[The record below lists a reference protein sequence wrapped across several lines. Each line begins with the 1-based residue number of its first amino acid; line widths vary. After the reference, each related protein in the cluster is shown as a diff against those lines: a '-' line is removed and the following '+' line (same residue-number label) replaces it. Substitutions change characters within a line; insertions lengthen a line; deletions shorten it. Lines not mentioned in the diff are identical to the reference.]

1 MSYKGPGRGLFQHF
15 ITVSRF
21 QMDAF
26 FSSLLLC
33 ELALVFPP
41 FNLPPPKLL
50 SLYSSLP
57 TSSQKAQSRDSKRW
71 YWVVKKAR

>member
-1 MSYKGPGRGLFQHF
+1 MSYKGPGRGLSQHL

-26 FSSLLLC
+26 FSLLLLR

-41 FNLPPPKLL
+41 FNFPPPKLL
-50 SLYSSLP
+50 NLYSSLP
-57 TSSQKAQSRDSKRW
+57 TCNQKAQSRDSERW